1 MVPIIVLLVLALA
14 GSVYLFTGSRNGS
27 EARPQTGKKSKSHS
41 ERIADGV
48 HSAATLKVRE
58 PVPSSERGN
67 PVSGGL
73 ITQKGQVQDSREG
86 LLPKDLQAE
95 NLSVIFPF
103 KEEWKGW
110 LYIPDKVRKVTLDDM
125 VFYILNLSRL
135 PSTNIPV
142 LYEINR
148 YDSSA
153 ADVAKAIENDWN
165 LAARIL
171 KLANSAFYG
180 LGEEVADIQ
189 RAITLLGFDTV
200 RSLIYMSAIYRGLE
214 KVKGPVTSDATFL
227 HCLATSCATQ
237 YFSKNL
243 NQQERSLI
251 STAGLFHDV
260 GKVLCSHISK
270 VKTEAALDGMKGNI
284 SFDCAQLDSFG
295 VSHYLMTAILL
306 DLWHFPYKLTNLL
319 LETAPGARVA
329 SEEASVLRDAS
340 LFAAKLGFNACGTEP
355 DSTGF
360 GMELKPDEE
369 KAAKEG
375 VLYRVAVFDYANS

>member
-1 MVPIIVLLVLALA
+1 
-14 GSVYLFTGSRNGS
+14 
-27 EARPQTGKKSKSHS
+27 
-41 ERIADGV
+41 
-48 HSAATLKVRE
+48 
-58 PVPSSERGN
+58 
-67 PVSGGL
+67 
-73 ITQKGQVQDSREG
+73 
-86 LLPKDLQAE
+86 LQAE